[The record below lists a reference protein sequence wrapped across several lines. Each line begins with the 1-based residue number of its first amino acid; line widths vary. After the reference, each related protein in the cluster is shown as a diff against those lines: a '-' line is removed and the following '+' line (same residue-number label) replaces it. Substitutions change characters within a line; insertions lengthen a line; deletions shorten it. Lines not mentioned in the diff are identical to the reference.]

1 MTPRLSKSRFQYGLQ
16 CLKRLY
22 LETYSRELADPVAPA
37 LQAIFDTG
45 TSVGEMARLR
55 FPNGRLVEETYQQH
69 GQAVETTRSFLEA
82 GDVSAIF
89 EAGFTFEGIR
99 TRVDVLRKSGP
110 GTCNLI
116 EVKSTTRVKPEHIT
130 DVAIQLYVAE
140 GSGVPIDRAF
150 LMHLNRDYVYE
161 GGDHDMRALF
171 SAQDVTRAAR
181 TFAEERIPGELARMW
196 AALQEQAE
204 PDIATGPHCES
215 PYRCSF
221 YDYCHDAVEQDSG
234 QPFEPF
240 VSDELFDALG
250 EIRLPAAFLDFET
263 TNPAIPRYAGTR
275 PYQAIPFQWSMRV
288 LGRDGS
294 LGHRWYLHDD
304 GGDPREGVAASLLEA
319 VPSHGSIV
327 AYSNYE
333 RTVLSGLARDLPGYS
348 ARLKDM
354 SDRVVDLHRLVR
366 SNFRHPDLAGSYSLK
381 SVLPVLVPGM
391 DYDDLDIADGMTAA
405 ASYALLVDE
414 VTAESDRAA
423 IRESLLAYCG
433 MDTEAMVRIYE
444 ALVEKSAHPG

>member
-22 LETYSRELADPVAPA
+22 LETYSRDLADPVEPA

-55 FPNGRLVEETYQQH
+55 FHSGRLVEETYLQH
-69 GQAVETTRSFLEA
+69 DQSVERTRILLEA
-82 GDVSAIF
+82 ADVAAIF

-110 GTCNLI
+110 ETCNLI

-150 LMHLNRDYVYE
+150 LMHLNREYVYE
-161 GGDHDMRALF
+161 GGDHDMRSLF

-181 TFAEERIPGELARMW
+181 SFAAGRMPGELARMRS
-196 AALQEQAE
+196 ALQGDEE
-204 PDIATGPHCES
+204 PDVATGPHCDS

-221 YDYCHDAVEQDSG
+221 YGYCHGDEEPDFG
-234 QPFEPF
+234 RPF
-240 VSDELFDALG
+240 VSDALADALG

-263 TNPAIPRYAGTR
+263 INPAIPRYAGTR
-275 PYQAIPFQWSMRV
+275 PYQPTPFQWSMHV
-288 LGRDGS
+288 MGRDGS
-294 LGHRWYLHDD
+294 LDHRGYLNDD
-304 GGDPREGVAASLLEA
+304 GADPRERVAASLLGA
-319 VPSHGSIV
+319 VPSDGSIV

-333 RTVLSGLARDLPGYS
+333 RTVLNGLARDLPEYS
-348 ARLKDM
+348 GRLKALC
-354 SDRVVDLHRLVR
+354 DRIVDLHRVVR
-366 SNFRHPDLAGSYSLK
+366 SNFRHPDLEGSYSLK
-381 SVLPVLVPGM
+381 SVLPVLVPGEG
-391 DYDDLDIADGMTAA
+391 YDDLEIADGMTAA
-405 ASYALLVDE
+405 AGYAQMVDDS
-414 VTAESDRAA
+414 TAESEKAA
-423 IRESLLAYCG
+423 IRESLLSYCAR
-433 MDTEAMVRIYE
+433 DTEAMVRVYE
-444 ALVEKSAHPG
+444 ALVEKSGNAN